1 MSRGSPVPTGRINLP
16 REAKPKKETRILV
29 FAEGRQAEEA
39 RRAGAH
45 TVGGL
50 ELIESVGSTIAYVEK
65 SAYGTLVGCNREVQ
79 QLHYYTVHYQ
89 SYSWYRF
96 QARPCARPSWTHA
109 F

>member
-50 ELIESVGSTIAYVEK
+50 ELIESVGSTIAYFK
-65 SAYGTLVGCNREVQ
+65 RSAYDTLVGCSREIQ
-79 QLHYYTVHYQ
+79 QLHYYAMH
-89 SYSWYRF
+89 
-96 QARPCARPSWTHA
+96 H
-109 F
+109 